1 MYSAADYVE
10 MLIII
15 FGECC
20 RNAKEAAR
28 VSSDRFPDRP
38 SPDHKTILRVLARA
52 QETRTF
58 ANEEAILNIVE
69 EAAQEIFPADQYI
82 VKIVKNK
89 ESVFNR
95 SSVRKVFK
103 HGTVSFT

>member
-15 FGECC
+15 FGECW

-38 SPDHKTILRVLARA
+38 SPDYKTILRVLARA
-52 QETRTF
+52 QETGTF